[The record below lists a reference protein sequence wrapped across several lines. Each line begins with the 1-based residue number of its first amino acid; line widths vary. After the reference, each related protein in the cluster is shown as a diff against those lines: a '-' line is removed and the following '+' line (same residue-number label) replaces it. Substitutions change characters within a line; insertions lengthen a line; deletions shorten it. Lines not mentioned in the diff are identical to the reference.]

1 VRRLTHNGR
10 VRGLRRTP
18 SVPAEVR
25 RRLDL
30 EPGERVLAGAV
41 DSAGDWHVGT
51 DRALHLASG
60 AGWRRLPWERVDRAG
75 FDDESGRLRVV
86 EVADFGEPEPTY
98 DLALVEPR
106 RLLELVRERVTASVL
121 LSRNVPVAGS
131 RGVKVVAR
139 RSPVGGP
146 VEWSFLLDDGL
157 RPDDPRVVAAVAAG
171 RADAEAELGV

>member
-1 VRRLTHNGR
+1 M
-10 VRGLRRTP
+10 
-18 SVPAEVR
+18 PAEVR

-30 EPGERVLAGAV
+30 LSGERVLAGAV
-41 DSAGDWHVGT
+41 DATGGWHVGT

-60 AGWRRLPWERVDRAG
+60 EGWCRLPWERVDRAG
-75 FDDESGRLRVV
+75 FDDDSGRLRVI

-98 DLALVEPR
+98 ELALVEPR

-157 RPDDPRVVAAVAAG
+157 QPDDPGVVAAVAAG
-171 RADAEAELGV
+171 RADAEAELGG

>member
-1 VRRLTHNGR
+1 
-10 VRGLRRTP
+10 
-18 SVPAEVR
+18 VPAEVR

-30 EPGERVLAGAV
+30 ESGERVLAGAV

-51 DRALHLASG
+51 DRALHLG
-60 AGWRRLPWERVDRAG
+60 DGEGWRRLPWERVDRAG
-75 FDDESGRLRVV
+75 FDDDTERLRVV
-86 EVADFGEPEPTY
+86 EVADFGEPEPAY
-98 DLALVEPR
+98 ELALVEPR

-146 VEWSFLLDDGL
+146 VEWSFVLDDGL
-157 RPDDPRVVAAVAAG
+157 QPDDPRVVAAVAAG
-171 RADAEAELGV
+171 RADAEAELGG

>member
-1 VRRLTHNGR
+1 M
-10 VRGLRRTP
+10 
-18 SVPAEVR
+18 PAEVR
-25 RRLDL
+25 RRLAL
-30 EPGERVLAGAV
+30 EPGERVLAGAI

-60 AGWRRLPWERVDRAG
+60 AGWRRLLWERVDRAG

-171 RADAEAELGV
+171 RDDAEAELGD